1 MLIPALINHHSTV
14 CWRGGVIQQQNNGFN
29 KHRLAPV
36 RFKDK
41 LVRIKRKFQANSC
54 GIFMVS
60 VRVKIGRGRRAS
72 KMATTTPVKRV
83 AVSYSFGSIRRNARN
98 VKLPFRYQWDCCC
111 LLLASTLPS
120 FENASET
127 ELGSWHCGE
136 TLQQSCALI
145 KASLQ
150 TVQCLLF
157 RMNFFLNLIFEL
169 KRRIVGCPIW
179 NFSSFRNYFVQRYFR
194 RCLSLSLKNRLAQ
207 LTVSTIL
214 LFPLSATKTCQNTKG
229 SRKNSYISK
238 MTKKVDGTV
247 VTFLYQPNTI

>member
-1 MLIPALINHHSTV
+1 M
-14 CWRGGVIQQQNNGFN
+14 R
-29 KHRLAPV
+29 
-36 RFKDK
+36 
-41 LVRIKRKFQANSC
+41 
-54 GIFMVS
+54 
-60 VRVKIGRGRRAS
+60 
-72 KMATTTPVKRV
+72 
-83 AVSYSFGSIRRNARN
+83 
-98 VKLPFRYQWDCCC
+98 
-111 LLLASTLPS
+111 LLLSPFSQHSAILWKCIRKRTRELTLWWD
-120 FENASET
+120 FTAE
-127 ELGSWHCGE
+127 
-136 TLQQSCALI
+136 SCALI

-157 RMNFFLNLIFEL
+157 RINFFLNLIFEL

-229 SRKNSYISK
+229 SQKNSYISK